1 MRNRIGEPTLVW
13 GMERI
18 GSGIYGP
25 HGTFPGEI
33 ERLNDLGRE
42 LSDEERA
49 KFKPHDYGFAIYERL
64 LKDIGPLAD
73 HELPR
78 MFVASE
84 RPKAL
89 GSLIRLAWARA
100 VDQKLKDIIER
111 LEPGVHQFWPL
122 QIVMPNGDEYPV
134 QYYGMMVLRR
144 LSSFRPDQSDPSCFL
159 GQQIAPGIRSY
170 SSYGVS
176 KKINA
181 GLAMSKAVLNGSHI
195 WRERELTNP
204 TLVLSDDLVA
214 EIKKAGLK
222 IPKHFPLKEV

>member
-1 MRNRIGEPTLVW
+1 LVW

-18 GSGIYGP
+18 GNGMYGP
-25 HGTFPGEI
+25 LGTFPGEM
-33 ERLNDLGRE
+33 ERLDAFGRE
-42 LSDEERA
+42 QSDAERA
-49 KFKPHDYGFAIYERL
+49 KFTPHDYGFAIYERL
-64 LKDIGPLAD
+64 LKDMGPLAD

-78 MFVASE
+78 KFVASE

-89 GSLIRLAWARA
+89 GSLIRLAWTRA
-100 VDQKLKDIIER
+100 VDARLKDIIER

-122 QIVMPNGDEYPV
+122 QIVMPNGDNYPV

-144 LSSFRPDQSDPSCFL
+144 LGSFRPDQSDPSCFL
-159 GQQIAPGIRSY
+159 GEEVAPGICSY

-181 GLAMSKAVLNGSHI
+181 GIAMSKAVFSGSHI
-195 WRERELTNP
+195 WRERELTDP
-204 TLVLSDDLVA
+204 TLLLSDELVT

-222 IPKHFPLKEV
+222 IPKHFPLREV

>member
-1 MRNRIGEPTLVW
+1 MVW

-18 GSGIYGP
+18 GSGMYGP
-25 HGTFPGEI
+25 HGTFRGEP
-33 ERLNDLGRE
+33 ERLDALGRE

-49 KFKPHDYGFAIYERL
+49 KFKPHDYGFAIYERI
-64 LKDIGPLAD
+64 LKDIGPLAE

-78 MFVASE
+78 KFVASE

-89 GSLIRLAWARA
+89 GSLIQLAWVRA

-144 LSSFRPDQSDPSCFL
+144 LGSFRPDQSDPSCFL
-159 GQQIAPGIRSY
+159 GEEVAPGICSY

-176 KKINA
+176 RKINA
-181 GLAMSKAVLNGSHI
+181 GIAMSKAVFSGSHI
-195 WRERELTNP
+195 WRERELTDP
-204 TLVLSDDLVA
+204 TLLLSDELVT

>member
-1 MRNRIGEPTLVW
+1 
-13 GMERI
+13 MERI
-18 GSGIYGP
+18 GSGMFGP
-25 HGTFPGEI
+25 HGTFRGEQ
-33 ERLNDLGRE
+33 ERLDALGRE
-42 LSDEERA
+42 LSDVERA
-49 KFKPHDYGFAIYERL
+49 KFKPHDYGFAIYERI
-64 LKDIGPLAD
+64 LKDIGPLAE

-78 MFVASE
+78 KFVASE

-89 GSLIRLAWARA
+89 GSLIQLAWVRA

-134 QYYGMMVLRR
+134 QYYGMMVLRH
-144 LSSFRPDQSDPSCFL
+144 LGSFRPDQSDPNCFL
-159 GQQIAPGIRSY
+159 GEEVAPGIRFY

-181 GLAMSKAVLNGSHI
+181 GLAMSKAVFGNSHI

-204 TLVLSDDLVA
+204 TLLLSEVLVT
-214 EIKKAGLK
+214 EIKEAGLK